1 MTAANIKRPVLPE
14 VLRHALVA
22 MVRAMSGPPSSP
34 RGAMLYVG
42 SGHAG
47 RGYTNAPGWSA
58 DVTAALWRGDITEA
72 RRVLRSFGRVS
83 IAPFADPQAVHA
95 LTLALDAA
103 FEVVEAHAAALA
115 EDTHMDALLTLV
127 AWDADGDVSR

>member
-1 MTAANIKRPVLPE
+1 MKAPKPPPVLPE

-22 MVRAMSGPPSSP
+22 MVRAMSGPPPSL
-34 RGAMLYVG
+34 RGAVLYLG
-42 SGHAG
+42 SGRAG

-72 RRVLRSFGRVS
+72 RRVLHSFGRAS
-83 IAPFADPQAVHA
+83 IAPFADPQAAHA
-95 LTLALDAA
+95 LTVALEAA

-115 EDTHMDALLTLV
+115 EEAPVESLLTSV
-127 AWDADGDVSR
+127 AWDADGAAPQ